1 MSKEYVKKIDLRLEM
16 KFKSE
21 FRIIGFC
28 LDNKAE
34 LFFKHIHKYT
44 FKNCGLYILNQFY
57 IFEKANYFLLI
68 LHQFWSIL
76 PTA

>member
-28 LDNKAE
+28 LDDKVK
-34 LFFKHIHKYT
+34 LFFKHKHEYT
-44 FKNCGLYILNQFY
+44 FKKCLGCISRINFTFLKRTI
-57 IFEKANYFLLI
+57 IF
-68 LHQFWSIL
+68 S
-76 PTA
+76 